1 MISSKMPVSFQ
12 MVVTAKVLDRQNL
25 RIRHFKKAGTMI
37 EKEKIKGIAT
47 LQKEVEGIPEIHLPR
62 RRKLNKK

>member
-12 MVVTAKVLDRQNL
+12 MGVTAKVLDRQNQ
-25 RIRHFKKAGTMI
+25 RIRHLKKAGTVI
-37 EKEKIKGIAT
+37 EEEKVKGMAT

-62 RRKLNKK
+62 RKVKKK